1 LADGSVRLHAKLQG
15 VVGGS
20 DIISPPIVVSV
31 DFGVNLTEFLPQRP
45 SEGPAGL
52 TRINAS
58 ADPRWPHTRMAAR
71 RLGTRATRPPVPA
84 LPGQNLALPK
94 AVRRR
99 ERIKLLATPGE
110 GFGGIRHHRA
120 SPLPCHENH
129 KSLYPFR
136 DTKTSLEMKPC
147 VGSRTR
153 LRASPAGAGPELM
166 AETQARVEWAAR
178 DEPSARGL

>member
-1 LADGSVRLHAKLQG
+1 
-15 VVGGS
+15 
-20 DIISPPIVVSV
+20 
-31 DFGVNLTEFLPQRP
+31 
-45 SEGPAGL
+45 
-52 TRINAS
+52 
-58 ADPRWPHTRMAAR
+58 MAAR

-120 SPLPCHENH
+120 SPLPCHENQ

-136 DTKTSLEMKPC
+136 DTKTSLEMTPC